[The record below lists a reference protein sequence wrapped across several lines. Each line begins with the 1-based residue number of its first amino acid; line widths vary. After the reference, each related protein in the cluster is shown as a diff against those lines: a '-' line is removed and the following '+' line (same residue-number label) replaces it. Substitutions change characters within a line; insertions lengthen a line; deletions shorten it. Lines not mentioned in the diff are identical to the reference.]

1 MELLGSIFASVAGS
15 VASSLFG
22 GGGRKRAPATPRFSR
37 QQAPFSANVPNVI
50 DTRTSTEPLPD
61 VSAQAGLLQTLMAK
75 HEAIINSFDV
85 DKTA

>member
-1 MELLGSIFASVAGS
+1 MELLGSIISSVAGS

-37 QQAPFSANVPNVI
+37 QQAPFSATVPNVI
-50 DTRTSTEPLPD
+50 DTRASMETLPD
-61 VSAQAGLLQTLMAK
+61 VSGSLQALMAK
-75 HEAIINSFDV
+75 HRAIMDSFDV

>member
-1 MELLGSIFASVAGS
+1 MELLGSIISSVAGS

-50 DTRTSTEPLPD
+50 DTRTSMETLPEE
-61 VSAQAGLLQTLMAK
+61 SAQVGTLQALINK
-75 HEAIINSFDV
+75 HEAIMKSFDV

>member
-22 GGGRKRAPATPRFSR
+22 GGDRKRAPATPRFSR
-37 QQAPFSANVPNVI
+37 QQAPFSATVPNVI
-50 DTRTSTEPLPD
+50 DTRASTETLPD
-61 VSAQAGLLQTLMAK
+61 VSGSLQALMAK
-75 HEAIINSFDV
+75 HRAIMDSFDV